1 MNPLF
6 GSDLSAYKKR
16 VMITDNV
23 NADVATTESQI
34 RDIVARQREYFKS
47 GATKSYQSRIEN
59 LKKLK
64 SALGRYESAFHAALK
79 QDLGRPEF
87 ESFLAETGFNL
98 HELSGTI
105 KKLKR
110 WMKPR
115 RTSTSLLA
123 QPGSSRIYLSPL
135 GVNLIIAPFNYPV
148 ALAFSPLTAAI
159 AAGNTVVLKTSEMT
173 PACGAVTR
181 NLIREIF
188 DPEFVAYIEGE
199 VEETTILL
207 QQKFDHIFF
216 TGSPRVG
223 SIVMSA
229 AAKTLT
235 PVTLELGGKS
245 PCIVHEDAK
254 LGVAVKRIVTG
265 KFLNAAQ
272 TCVAPDY
279 VMVHKS
285 VKEEFLTRLR
295 DRIVEVYG
303 EDASASP
310 DFSRIVNDN
319 NFRRICSLIDQQ
331 KVVVGGQSDA
341 DSLFIAPTVMRDV
354 TLADKVMSEEIFGP
368 VLPVLDYE
376 SLSDVYEVV
385 DQLPHHPLSCY
396 IFSESTE
403 IQKEIVDTI
412 QFGGGCINNCIFH
425 LANDHL
431 PFGGVG
437 ESGIGAYHGVHGFER
452 FSHKKAVLKSA
463 TWIDLP
469 LAHVPYGKKIKL
481 LRMVMK

>member
-1 MNPLF
+1 M
-6 GSDLSAYKKR
+6 
-16 VMITDNV
+16 DNE
-23 NADVATTESQI
+23 DKIATTEAEIIEIVRGQ
-34 RDIVARQREYFKS
+34 RDYFKS
-47 GATKSYQSRIEN
+47 GATKSYEARIES

-64 SALGRYESAFHAALK
+64 GALAKYEKKFNAALK

-87 ESFLAETGFNL
+87 ESYLAETGFGL
-98 HELSGTI
+98 HELSSTI

-110 WMKPR
+110 WMKPK
-115 RTSTSLLA
+115 RTLTSLLA
-123 QPGSSRIYLSPL
+123 QPASSRIYYSPL

-148 ALAFSPLTAAI
+148 AMTFSPLTAAI
-159 AAGNTVVLKTSEMT
+159 AAGNTAVLKTSEMA
-173 PACGAVTR
+173 PACSAVTR
-181 NLIREIF
+181 ELIRETF
-188 DPEFVAYIEGE
+188 DPEFVAYIDGE

-245 PCIVHEDAK
+245 PCIVHDDAK
-254 LGVAVKRIVTG
+254 LDIAVKRIVTG

-279 VMVHKS
+279 VVVHKS
-285 VKEEFLTRLR
+285 VKEKFLSKLKN
-295 DRIVEVYG
+295 RIVKVYG
-303 EDASASP
+303 EDASTSP
-310 DFSRIVNDN
+310 DFSRIINDDH
-319 NFRRICSLIDQQ
+319 FQRIRSFIDPQ

-341 DSLFIAPTVMRDV
+341 AARFIAPTVMRDV
-354 TLADKVMSEEIFGP
+354 TLEDKVMSDEIFGP

-376 SLSDVYEVV
+376 SLSDVYEIV

-396 IFSESTE
+396 VFSESSAV
-403 IQKEIVDTI
+403 QKEIIGTI

-425 LANDHL
+425 LANDYL

-437 ESGIGAYHGVHGFER
+437 DSGMGAYHGVHGFEC
-452 FSHKKAVLKSA
+452 FSHKKAVMKSA

-469 LAHVPYGKKIKL
+469 LAHAPYGNKIKL

>member
-1 MNPLF
+1 MTTVN
-6 GSDLSAYKKR
+6 
-16 VMITDNV
+16 DNT
-23 NADVATTESQI
+23 NLATTETEI
-34 RDIVARQREYFKS
+34 VDIVARQRKYFNS
-47 GATKSYQSRIEN
+47 GATKSYESRLEN

-64 SALGRYESAFHAALK
+64 RALGKYECAFNAALK
-79 QDLGRPEF
+79 QDLGKPEF
-87 ESFLAETGFNL
+87 ESFLAETGFSI
-98 HELSGTI
+98 HEVSGAI

-110 WMKPR
+110 WMKPKR
-115 RTSTSLLA
+115 VMTSLLA
-123 QPGSSRIYLSPL
+123 QPGSSRIHYSPL
-135 GVNLIIAPFNYPV
+135 GVNLIIAPYNYPV
-148 ALAFSPLTAAI
+148 ALAFAPLVAAI
-159 AAGNTVVLKTSEMT
+159 AAGNTAVLRTSEMT
-173 PACGAVTR
+173 PACSAVTR
-181 NLIREIF
+181 DLIRETF

-199 VEETTILL
+199 VQETTILL

-245 PCIVHEDAK
+245 PCIVHDDAK
-254 LGVAVKRIVTG
+254 LEVAVKRIVTG

-279 VMVHKS
+279 VMVHTS
-285 VKEEFLTRLR
+285 IKEEFLSRLR
-295 DRIVEVYG
+295 DRIIKVYG
-303 EDASASP
+303 EDASTSP
-310 DFSRIVNDN
+310 DFCRIVNN
-319 NFRRICSLIDQQ
+319 NHFQRICSFIDQE

-341 DSLFIAPTVMRDV
+341 DSRFIAPTVMRDV
-354 TLADKVMSEEIFGP
+354 TLGDKVMSDEIFGP

-376 SLSDVYEVV
+376 SLNEVYDIV

-403 IQKEIVDTI
+403 VQKEVIDKI

-437 ESGIGAYHGVHGFER
+437 ESGIGAYHGVHGFEC
-452 FSHKKAVLKSA
+452 FSHKKAILKSA

-469 LAHVPYGKKIKL
+469 LAHAPYGKKIKL
-481 LRMVMK
+481 LRMIMK

>member
-1 MNPLF
+1 MP
-6 GSDLSAYKKR
+6 
-16 VMITDNV
+16 TDHDY
-23 NADVATTESQI
+23 ADVASTEAQI
-34 RDIVARQREYFKS
+34 VDIVAKQREYFKS
-47 GATKSYQSRIEN
+47 GATKSYESRIEA

-64 SALGRYESAFHAALK
+64 SAFSRHESAFHAALK

-87 ESFLAETGFNL
+87 ESFLAETGFSL

-105 KKLKR
+105 RKLKR

-115 RTSTSLLA
+115 RTLTSLLA

-159 AAGNTVVLKTSEMT
+159 AAGNTAVLKTSEIT
-173 PACGAVTR
+173 PACSAVTR
-181 NLIREIF
+181 DVIRETF
-188 DPEFVAYIEGE
+188 DPEFVAYVEGE

-254 LGVAVKRIVTG
+254 LDVAVNRIVTG
-265 KFLNAAQ
+265 KFINAAQ

-279 VMVHKS
+279 VLVHKS
-285 VKEEFLTRLR
+285 VKEELLSKLK
-295 DRIVEVYG
+295 DRIIKVYG
-303 EDASASP
+303 EDASTSP
-310 DFSRIVNDN
+310 DYSRIVNN
-319 NFRRICSLIDQQ
+319 SHFQRICDLIDQE
-331 KVVVGGQSDA
+331 KIVVGGQSDA
-341 DSLFIAPTVMRDV
+341 ESRFIAPTVMRDV
-354 TLADKVMSEEIFGP
+354 TLDDKVMSEEIFGP
-368 VLPVLDYE
+368 VLPVLDYQ
-376 SLSDVYEVV
+376 SLTEVYDVV

-403 IQKEIVDTI
+403 IQKQIIDTI
-412 QFGGGCINNCIFH
+412 QFGGGCINNCFFH

-437 ESGIGAYHGVHGFER
+437 ESGIGAYHGVHGFEC

-469 LAHVPYGKKIKL
+469 LAHAPYGKKIKL